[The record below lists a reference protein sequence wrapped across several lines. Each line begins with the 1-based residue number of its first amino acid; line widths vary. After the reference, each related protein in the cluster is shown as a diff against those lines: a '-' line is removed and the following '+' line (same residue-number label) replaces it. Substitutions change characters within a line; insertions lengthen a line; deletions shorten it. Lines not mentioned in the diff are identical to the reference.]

1 MKRWMILLIGFLLI
15 GCTKDIPETPDSAAT
30 SAPTTDPQ
38 LPTPEPVVELP
49 TDPIPIDASL
59 YSPDNCRYMLLETE
73 EVRIELIFSKELSYY
88 HNLVLMHAENRTAQQ
103 INVTVS
109 DIILNGN
116 VQTNCE
122 TYFDLSA
129 KTAEKRSLSSS
140 LEVPC
145 AMIGFENLRE
155 LSASVRIQYA
165 NGSTSDPLPCK
176 AAFPEGILLHYG
188 YRDCCDMRADRQILF
203 ADEDIT
209 VALLGCGSF
218 YQDSSFENL
227 TGILWAENRTDRTIP
242 VKVSSISLNG
252 IAISPYSSVRYL
264 DPGNACIIS
273 FSVYQSDLDLIGV
286 QSIESMRLQILTS
299 EEENSAVIGA
309 EGGAWHSVALAMSGQ
324 SSIVSDDGEIVYDDG
339 LLALGLNRIDIRYD
353 AYGYSGVMYTEIR
366 YIVSVENRRAEGVR
380 LKPTETMVDDE
391 LYRDPYTKTTY
402 VSLENNA
409 FGPHSKGFMI
419 LTVRLPSD
427 SVSDTIP
434 SLSFLLQVQSQGGDT
449 IFYTINDRIKLTK
462 E

>member
-30 SAPTTDPQ
+30 SAPTTVPQ

-59 YSPDNCRYMLLETE
+59 YSPDNCRYLLLETE

-122 TYFDLSA
+122 TDFNLSA
-129 KTAEKRSLSSS
+129 NTAEKRSLSSS

-165 NGSTSDPLPCK
+165 NGSTSDPAPCK
-176 AAFPEGILLHYG
+176 AEFPDGILLHYG

-203 ADEDIT
+203 ADE
-209 VALLGCGSF
+209 
-218 YQDSSFENL
+218 DSSFENL

-252 IAISPYSSVRYL
+252 IAIFPYSSVRYL

-309 EGGAWHSVALAMSGQ
+309 EGGAWYSVALAMSGQ
-324 SSIVSDDGEIVYDDG
+324 SSIDSDGGEVVYDDG
-339 LLALGLNRIDIRYD
+339 LLALGLNRIDVHYD
-353 AYGYSGVMYTEIR
+353 AYSYSGVMYTEIR

-391 LYRDPYTKTTY
+391 MYRDPYTKTTY

-434 SLSFLLQVQSQGGDT
+434 SLSFLLQVQSQGGDI